1 MSDLSFNAN
10 ILQNID
16 RLQQMEKQLF
26 DNLESNTT
34 LTQQQK
40 QTEIEKINQL
50 TNLRI
55 DLYNTLSGINNF
67 SVNSLKTTVGS
78 LEEQIIAVD
87 IVESELNK
95 SKGRLSALEEERNN
109 KIRLV
114 EINNY
119 YSDKYSEHSALMKIV
134 IFTLIPV
141 IILTVLNKKGLIP
154 DGIFNILI
162 IIIALIGGYFFW
174 NRFGSIMMRD
184 NMNYQEY
191 NWAFDPASAPAPT
204 DSTSSTSST
213 STSTSST
220 SNSSTGTCVGQA
232 CCSTGLTWD
241 LSSNKCVSNTINTT
255 SSNVQESFLN
265 ESFIT
270 ESFITE
276 SMINNV
282 LIKSQPGKYNSDY
295 NIGNINPS
303 TSSSFINN
311 SKIN

>member
-1 MSDLSFNAN
+1 MSDLSFNAK
-10 ILQNID
+10 ILNDID
-16 RLQQMEKQLF
+16 SLQKMEQQLF
-26 DNLESNTT
+26 NNLESNTN

-40 QTEIEKINQL
+40 VNEIEKINNL

-55 DLYNTLSGINNF
+55 NLYQTLSGINNF
-67 SVNSLKTTVGS
+67 SINSLKTTVGS
-78 LEEQIIAVD
+78 LEEQIVAVD

-95 SKGRLSALEEERNN
+95 SKARLSALEEERNN

-141 IILTVLNKKGLIP
+141 IFLTVLNKKGLLP

-174 NRFGSIMMRD
+174 IRFGSIIMRD

-204 DSTSSTSST
+204 SSASTST

-220 SNSSTGTCVGQA
+220 SSSSSGTCVGQS

-241 LSSNKCVSNTINTT
+241 QSLNKCVSN
-255 SSNVQESFLN
+255 SSNVK
-265 ESFIT
+265 

-276 SMINNV
+276 SMVNNV

-295 NIGNINPS
+295 NLGNINPT
-303 TSSSFINN
+303 TSPSFINN

>member
-10 ILQNID
+10 ILQNIN
-16 RLQQMEKQLF
+16 RLQEMEQRLF

-67 SVNSLKTTVGS
+67 SINSLKTTVGS

-204 DSTSSTSST
+204 APSSTSST

-220 SNSSTGTCVGQA
+220 STSSTGTCVGQA

-241 LSSNKCVSNTINTT
+241 MSSNKCVSNTRNAT
-255 SSNVQESFLN
+255 SSNVQ

-295 NIGNINPS
+295 HIGNINPS

>member
-1 MSDLSFNAN
+1 
-10 ILQNID
+10 
-16 RLQQMEKQLF
+16 
-26 DNLESNTT
+26 
-34 LTQQQK
+34 
-40 QTEIEKINQL
+40 
-50 TNLRI
+50 
-55 DLYNTLSGINNF
+55 
-67 SVNSLKTTVGS
+67 
-78 LEEQIIAVD
+78 
-87 IVESELNK
+87 
-95 SKGRLSALEEERNN
+95 
-109 KIRLV
+109 
-114 EINNY
+114 
-119 YSDKYSEHSALMKIV
+119 MKIV

-213 STSTSST
+213 STSST

-241 LSSNKCVSNTINTT
+241 ISSNKCVSNTT
-255 SSNVQESFLN
+255 SSNVQESFL
-265 ESFIT
+265 T

>member
-10 ILQNID
+10 ILQNIN
-16 RLQQMEKQLF
+16 RLQEMEKQLF
-26 DNLESNTT
+26 ENLESNTT

-55 DLYNTLSGINNF
+55 NLYQTLSGINNF
-67 SVNSLKTTVGS
+67 SINSLKTTVGS

-191 NWAFDPASAPAPT
+191 NWAFDPNNAPAPAPA
-204 DSTSSTSST
+204 

-220 SNSSTGTCVGQA
+220 SNSNSSTATCVGQA

-241 LSSNKCVSNTINTT
+241 ISSNKCVSNTT
-255 SSNVQESFLN
+255 SSNVQESFL
-265 ESFIT
+265 T